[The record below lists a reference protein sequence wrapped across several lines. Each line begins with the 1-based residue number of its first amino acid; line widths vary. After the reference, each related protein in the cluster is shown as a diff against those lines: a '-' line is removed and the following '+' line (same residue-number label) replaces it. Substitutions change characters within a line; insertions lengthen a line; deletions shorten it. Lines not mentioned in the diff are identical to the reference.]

1 MPASTAA
8 PTSST
13 WMCTFHSPSPP
24 TTTSE
29 SPSGARASRS
39 GGMAS
44 SSASR
49 RYITSYAGPFS
60 VRSPVGSLA
69 IGIAEVP
76 TFGVVVVGCFPVIA
90 DSAASRT
97 THSPRPPASTT
108 PASLSR
114 GSCSGVRASASRAAS
129 AAACTTAP
137 SRSSGAS
144 AALVAAVDAAFAT
157 ERIVPSTGSP
167 TAEYAA
173 SVASSIPSANTVGR
187 PVVRAGLADPAQEC
201 PDELAE
207 DHPGVATGTEQSAAG
222 VGLHARPQ
230 VAGVLLEGFGQRVA
244 GRLDGQEHVGPGVTV
259 GHRVDVQGVDLLAGR
274 RQAIHGQVRE
284 PAYDVEV
291 EGGNLI
297 ACLHPSYS
305 LGVRCGRHHRSW

>member
-1 MPASTAA
+1 MRRGEPARMPASTAA

-13 WMCTFHSPSPP
+13 WMCTFHRPSPP

-39 GGMAS
+39 GGIAS

-49 RYITSYAGPFS
+49 RYITSYAGPSS

-173 SVASSIPSANTVGR
+173 SVASSIPSANTAADRSSGPAWPIR
-187 PVVRAGLADPAQEC
+187 RSSAPTSWLRITPELPRAPSRAP
-201 PDELAE
+201 
-207 DHPGVATGTEQSAAG
+207 
-222 VGLHARPQ
+222 
-230 VAGVLLEGFGQRVA
+230 
-244 GRLDGQEHVGPGVTV
+244 
-259 GHRVDVQGVDLLAGR
+259 
-274 RQAIHGQVRE
+274 RE
-284 PAYDVEV
+284 
-291 EGGNLI
+291 
-297 ACLHPSYS
+297 
-305 LGVRCGRHHRSW
+305 